1 MSVGSCATA
10 VGVRSDAL
18 EMPKHAYE
26 PELRAVLVPW
36 SGKPPERKARS
47 RRDLQSMSGK
57 GKTYIF
63 ASKVLLSA
71 PDERDTACC

>member
-1 MSVGSCATA
+1 M
-10 VGVRSDAL
+10 RSDAL
-18 EMPKHAYE
+18 EMPRYACE

-36 SGKPPERKARS
+36 IGKPPERKARS
-47 RRDLQSMSGK
+47 RRDLQSISGK

-63 ASKVLLSA
+63 APKVLLSA

>member
-10 VGVRSDAL
+10 VGMRSDAL
-18 EMPKHAYE
+18 EMPRHAYE

-36 SGKPPERKARS
+36 SGKPPEGRARS
-47 RRDLQSMSGK
+47 RRDLQSISGK

-71 PDERDTACC
+71 SDERDTACC